1 LINDIQK
8 YKSLFKTYTE
18 LRIHENR
25 TKNIVLLNGDCI
37 KNTENTAGGVSSR
50 VFVNGSWGLAS
61 SPEIKDGSI
70 KKVIDHATENAKF
83 LGEKYKRDK
92 NIVVNQSNVKEIKDF
107 TTKKD
112 KYSNKDL
119 MNFLKTVDNNLT
131 TKYKDLKVR
140 NLILNTLDMEKQLLT
155 SNGTESFQMI
165 PRSFLYVILS
175 VEKDNIPISLSQSYG
190 GFGQFED
197 VNTSLE
203 KLFEGINFQYEE
215 LKKKADG
222 IFPTAGVK
230 DVILD
235 ADLAGILAHEA
246 IGHTTEADIV
256 LGGSVA
262 ADYLNK
268 EVASPL
274 VTLVDYANTA
284 FGKRCP
290 VPVYVDDEGI
300 KAKDAVI
307 IERGILRSYMHNR
320 ESANYYKTE
329 STGNARAFGF
339 SDEPLIRMRN
349 TCINPGND
357 KLKDM
362 IESIE
367 DGYYLKKPG
376 NGQAD
381 STSEFMFAVTMGY
394 EIKNGKLGKAIKN
407 TTISG
412 IAFELLKT
420 ITMVSDELKWIS
432 SGMCGK
438 KQHMPVG
445 MGGPA
450 IKCKVNIGGK

>member
-1 LINDIQK
+1 MLNNIQK
-8 YKSLFKTYTE
+8 FKSFFENYTE

-25 TKNIVLLNGDCI
+25 TKGIVLLNGDCI
-37 KNTENTAGGVSSR
+37 RNTEDTSGGVSSR
-50 VFVNGSWGLAS
+50 VFKNGSWGLAS
-61 SPEIKDGSI
+61 SPEIKDENI
-70 KKVIDHATENAKF
+70 KEVISHANANANF
-83 LGEKYKRDK
+83 LGQKYKREKKIDLFES
-92 NIVVNQSNVKEIKDF
+92 NIKVIKDF
-107 TTKKD
+107 TTKKK

-119 MNFLKTVDNNLT
+119 MEFLKTVDNNLT
-131 TKYKDLKVR
+131 DKYKDLKVR
-140 NLILNTLDMEKQLLT
+140 NLVLRTLDMKKHLLT
-155 SNGTESFQMI
+155 SEGTEAFQMI

-175 VEKDNIPISLSQSYG
+175 VEKDGIPIELGESYG

-197 VNTSLE
+197 VNNSLE
-203 KLFEGINFQYEE
+203 LLFEKIDKQYNE
-215 LKKKADG
+215 LKKKAEG
-222 IFPTAGVK
+222 VFPSAGEK

-235 ADLAGILAHEA
+235 ANLAGILAHEA

-268 EVASPL
+268 KVASPL
-274 VTLVDYANTA
+274 VTLVDYANIA
-284 FGKRCP
+284 FGERCP

-300 KAKDAVI
+300 KAEDVI
-307 IERGILRSYMHNR
+307 IINEGILKSYMHNR
-320 ESANYYKTE
+320 ESANLYKTK
-329 STGNARAFGF
+329 STGNARAFSF

-349 TCINPGND
+349 TCINPGKD
-357 KLKDM
+357 KIEDM

-381 STSEFMFAVTMGY
+381 STSEFMFAITMGY
-394 EIKNGKLGKAIKN
+394 EIKKGKIGRAIKN

-420 ITMVSDELKWIS
+420 ITMVSDELKWMS

-438 KQHMPVG
+438 KQPMPVA

-450 IKCKVNIGGK
+450 IKCKVNIGGR